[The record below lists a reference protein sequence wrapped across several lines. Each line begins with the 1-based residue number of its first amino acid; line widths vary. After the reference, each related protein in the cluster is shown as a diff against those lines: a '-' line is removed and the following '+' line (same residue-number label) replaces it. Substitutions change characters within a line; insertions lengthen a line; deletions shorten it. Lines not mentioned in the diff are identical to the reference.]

1 MSSASGI
8 LLDRASNVKIFEKL
22 ASAHLIDNRRLEEVK
37 QMNHMSDLPIG
48 RNTNIVVEPDT
59 WSQKDDDSIDEII
72 ADGLN
77 IEDDD
82 DAERYREASP
92 RSQPMTPV
100 EQTRQKYSSPGR
112 SPGVPSDNQ
121 YWQRSHGGPR
131 FGMSVERATP
141 SPSSSARPS
150 PRESPRESPRASPRE
165 SPRASQS
172 PRESPRASPRPTGRY
187 QRDEPP
193 QQALL
198 RDRSPELAAP
208 LRTGPPPLP
217 TNDNNDDGAYYAK
230 REFERIRQSA
240 TEPDLPF
247 GRLPAFAASAT
258 VATQSSQR
266 EAGYTT
272 MFRDMCK
279 RRHQYMSDRGVVG
292 DGEYRAGVDPDY
304 AEKRELLIKLDEMR
318 HLGFNIPKLDPSL
331 PIEDLQ
337 TELARRTVSMG
348 TVEMVDTVIK
358 WICTGANIL
367 EVVNNMTGP
376 FIPMEN
382 YAQSVKEG
390 TQTPRFKYALYQLTL
405 RFQGRSGGSP
415 IRVVIMVLL
424 MPLIQGLLIKLV
436 QWLAKG
442 RMNVSSNMIST
453 GVRTLFNQ
461 FTGAKDPNAGVPNG
475 IPGIS
480 PDMPA
485 SVSKNEP
492 ELPRV
497 PSMGNFRP
505 NPDFA
510 NVGVPAAAS
519 TKPEFPPTVNV
530 NPFSRMR
537 ADEGAKPAPA
547 PSTATPKPSMKRP
560 RLQKPNELLSE
571 VSSVANDIPSG
582 VVTAGQRANGK
593 IRF

>member
-48 RNTNIVVEPDT
+48 RNTNIVVEPDI

-82 DAERYREASP
+82 EDERYREASP
-92 RSQPMTPV
+92 RIPSQPTTPV
-100 EQTRQKYSSPGR
+100 
-112 SPGVPSDNQ
+112 
-121 YWQRSHGGPR
+121 RSHGGPR
-131 FGMSVERATP
+131 FGLSVERATP
-141 SPSSSARPS
+141 SPGSSARPS
-150 PRESPRESPRASPRE
+150 PRESPRASPYISPRASPRE
-165 SPRASQS
+165 SPRAS
-172 PRESPRASPRPTGRY
+172 PRAMGRF

-193 QQALL
+193 QRALS
-198 RDRSPELAAP
+198 RDRSPEFAP

-217 TNDNNDDGAYYAK
+217 TNDNNDDGAYYAA

-240 TEPDLPF
+240 AEPDVPF

-258 VATQSSQR
+258 LATQSSQK
-266 EAGYTT
+266 ETGYTT

-292 DGEYRAGVDPDY
+292 DGGYRAGVDPDY

-337 TELARRTVSMG
+337 TEVARRTVSMG

-519 TKPEFPPTVNV
+519 AKPVFPPTVNV

-537 ADEGAKPAPA
+537 AEEGGNPAPPPA
-547 PSTATPKPSMKRP
+547 PSTATPKPSIKRP

-593 IRF
+593 IRV

>member
-1 MSSASGI
+1 
-8 LLDRASNVKIFEKL
+8 
-22 ASAHLIDNRRLEEVK
+22 
-37 QMNHMSDLPIG
+37 
-48 RNTNIVVEPDT
+48 
-59 WSQKDDDSIDEII
+59 
-72 ADGLN
+72 
-77 IEDDD
+77 
-82 DAERYREASP
+82 
-92 RSQPMTPV
+92 
-100 EQTRQKYSSPGR
+100 
-112 SPGVPSDNQ
+112 
-121 YWQRSHGGPR
+121 
-131 FGMSVERATP
+131 
-141 SPSSSARPS
+141 
-150 PRESPRESPRASPRE
+150 
-165 SPRASQS
+165 
-172 PRESPRASPRPTGRY
+172 
-187 QRDEPP
+187 
-193 QQALL
+193 
-198 RDRSPELAAP
+198 
-208 LRTGPPPLP
+208 
-217 TNDNNDDGAYYAK
+217 
-230 REFERIRQSA
+230 
-240 TEPDLPF
+240 
-247 GRLPAFAASAT
+247 
-258 VATQSSQR
+258 
-266 EAGYTT
+266 
-272 MFRDMCK
+272 
-279 RRHQYMSDRGVVG
+279 
-292 DGEYRAGVDPDY
+292 
-304 AEKRELLIKLDEMR
+304 
-318 HLGFNIPKLDPSL
+318 
-331 PIEDLQ
+331 
-337 TELARRTVSMG
+337 MG

-510 NVGVPAAAS
+510 NVGVPAPAA
-519 TKPEFPPTVNV
+519 TKPVFPPTVNV

-537 ADEGAKPAPA
+537 ADEGGAKPAAQSA
-547 PSTATPKPSMKRP
+547 PSTATPKPSIKRP